1 MRTPERAKN
10 GALMSFSK
18 ILAVGLLAGA
28 AMFGPVT
35 GAYAQTAS
43 LASLDEAIGARDWAR
58 ADAIAAQLD
67 AGAGQG
73 DVMAAYAASVRHAL
87 NGECAEAVVLADLV
101 IGAVPFF
108 VPPYLV
114 AHRCYSDLGQRD
126 LAAARL
132 ASLQAILPDGPEREV
147 VSQLLQNA
155 QSQGRPVFSGYF
167 TMAPSTNVNRQT
179 GAETIDGGV
188 WGPGQIP
195 EEARGKRGVLFN
207 LGGSVAVELARSE
220 AVSLSGVLRTD
231 IRFST
236 ADAVFEPSFTAELP
250 VSFAVGETARAV
262 VAPFATVG
270 FEDDVVDRTE
280 VGVRSSL
287 SLPLDA
293 LQRLAFDLKL
303 AAVDRPLDPGRS
315 GLLADGAV
323 SYSTSLSSSTNV
335 TTTARAVYN
344 HTEDETLRTLVGTLR
359 ARVDTLLD
367 NGLLLEVEG
376 TIGQRWHWRPAPFQ
390 LEDQVDRFATGRI
403 EASHRDIAIGPLM
416 PSIYYEYTNSWSDN
430 VFYDYE
436 SHDIGLT
443 LRARF

>member
-1 MRTPERAKN
+1 MK
-10 GALMSFSK
+10 FSK
-18 ILAVGLLAGA
+18 ILAATLLVGA
-28 AMFGPVT
+28 ALVGPVT

-67 AGAGQG
+67 AEAGQG
-73 DVMAAYAASVRHAL
+73 DVMAAYAASVRNAL

-126 LAAARL
+126 MAAARL
-132 ASLQAILPDGPEREV
+132 GSLQAILPEGPERDV
-147 VSQLLQNA
+147 VSQMLQNA

-179 GAETIDGGV
+179 GEDTIDGGV

-195 EEARGKRGVLFN
+195 EEARGQRGVLFS
-207 LGGSVAVELARSE
+207 LGGSMAVELARNE
-220 AVSLSGVLRTD
+220 AMSVSGVLRTD

-236 ADAVFEPSFTAELP
+236 ADEVFEPSFTAELP
-250 VSFAVGETARAV
+250 VTFGIGETARAV
-262 VAPFATVG
+262 VAPYVTAG
-270 FEDDVVDRTE
+270 FEDDVLERTE
-280 VGVRSSL
+280 AGVRSSL

-293 LQRLAFDLKL
+293 SQRLAFDLKL
-303 AAVDRPLDPGRS
+303 AAVDRLLDPGRS

-323 SYSTSLSSSTNV
+323 SYSTSLSPSMNL
-335 TTTARAVYN
+335 TTTARTVYN
-344 HTEDETLRTLVGTLR
+344 HTDDETLRTLVGTLR
-359 ARVDTLLD
+359 ARVDTLFG
-367 NGLLLEVEG
+367 NGLLLGVEG

-403 EASHRDIAIGPLM
+403 EASHRDITIGPLM

-430 VFYDYE
+430 VFYTYD

-443 LRARF
+443 LRASF

>member
-1 MRTPERAKN
+1 MKQYAR
-10 GALMSFSK
+10 SFAS
-18 ILAVGLLAGA
+18 LLLAGMTA
-28 AMFGPVT
+28 FSYVLPAL
-35 GAYAQTAS
+35 AQTAS

-58 ADAIAAQLD
+58 ADALAAQLD
-67 AGAGQG
+67 AEAGRG

-87 NGECAEAVVLADLV
+87 DGECAEAVVLADLV

-126 LAAARL
+126 MAAARL
-132 ASLQAILPDGPEREV
+132 GSLQAILPDGPERDV
-147 VSQLLQNA
+147 VSQMLQNA

-179 GAETIDGGV
+179 GEDTIDGGV
-188 WGPGQIP
+188 WGPGEIP
-195 EEARGKRGVLFN
+195 EEARGKRGVLFS

-220 AVSLSGVLRTD
+220 AASLSGVLRTD

-236 ADAVFEPSFTAELP
+236 VDEVFEPSFTAELP
-250 VSFAVGETARAV
+250 ITFAVGETARAV
-262 VAPFATVG
+262 VAPYVTVG
-270 FEDDVVDRTE
+270 LEEDVLERTE
-280 VGVRSSL
+280 AGVRSSL
-287 SLPLDA
+287 SVPLDA
-293 LQRLAFDLKL
+293 SQRLAFDLKL
-303 AAVDRPLDPGRS
+303 AAVERHLDPGRS
-315 GLLADGAV
+315 GLLADGAA
-323 SYSTSLSSSTNV
+323 SYSTSLSPNMNL

-344 HTEDETLRTLVGTLR
+344 HTDDETLRTLVGTLR
-359 ARVDTLLD
+359 ARVDTLFD
-367 NGLLLEVEG
+367 NGLLVGVEG

-403 EASHRDIAIGPLM
+403 EASHRDITIGPLM

-430 VFYDYE
+430 VFYTYD

-443 LRARF
+443 LRASF

>member
-1 MRTPERAKN
+1 M
-10 GALMSFSK
+10 GFSR

-28 AMFGPVT
+28 ALFGPVA
-35 GAYAQTAS
+35 GAHAQSAS
-43 LASLDEAIGARDWAR
+43 LASLDEAIGARDWGR
-58 ADAIAAQLD
+58 AEAIAAQLD
-67 AGAGQG
+67 AEAGQG

-87 NGECAEAVVLADLV
+87 DGECAEAVVLADLV

-126 LAAARL
+126 MAAARL
-132 ASLQAILPDGPEREV
+132 GSLQAILPDGPEREV

-167 TMAPSTNVNRQT
+167 TVAPSTNVNRQT
-179 GAETIDGGV
+179 GEDTIDGGV

-195 EEARGKRGVLFN
+195 EEARGKRGVLFS

-236 ADAVFEPSFTAELP
+236 ADDVFEPSFTAELP
-250 VSFAVGETARAV
+250 ITFAVGETARAV

-270 FEDDVVDRTE
+270 LEDDVLDRTE

-287 SLPLDA
+287 SLLLDA
-293 LQRLAFDLKL
+293 SQRLAFDLKL

-315 GLLADGAV
+315 GLVADGAI
-323 SYSTSLSSSTNV
+323 SYSTSLSPNTNL

-344 HTEDETLRTLVGTLR
+344 HTDDETLRTLVGTLR
-359 ARVDTLLD
+359 ARVDTLFD
-367 NGLLLEVEG
+367 NGLLVGVEG

-403 EASHRDIAIGPLM
+403 EASHRDFTIGPLM

-443 LRARF
+443 LRASF

>member
-1 MRTPERAKN
+1 MK
-10 GALMSFSK
+10 FSK
-18 ILAVGLLAGA
+18 ILAATLLVGA
-28 AMFGPVT
+28 ALVGPVT

-67 AGAGQG
+67 AEAGQG

-87 NGECAEAVVLADLV
+87 SGECAEAVVLADLV

-114 AHRCYSDLGQRD
+114 AHRCYSNLGQRD
-126 LAAARL
+126 MAAARL
-132 ASLQAILPDGPEREV
+132 GSLQAILPEGPERDV
-147 VSQLLQNA
+147 VSQMLQNA

-179 GAETIDGGV
+179 GEDIIDGGV

-195 EEARGKRGVLFN
+195 DEASGKRGVLFS
-207 LGGSVAVELARSE
+207 LGGSMAVELARNEVMS
-220 AVSLSGVLRTD
+220 VSGVLRTD

-236 ADAVFEPSFTAELP
+236 ADEVFEPSFTAELP
-250 VSFAVGETARAV
+250 VTFGIGETARAV
-262 VAPFATVG
+262 VAPYVTAG
-270 FEDDVVDRTE
+270 FEDDVLERTE
-280 VGVRSSL
+280 AGVRSSL

-293 LQRLAFDLKL
+293 SQRLAFDLKL

-323 SYSTSLSSSTNV
+323 SYSTSLSPSMNLTA
-335 TTTARAVYN
+335 TARAIYN
-344 HTEDETLRTLVGTLR
+344 HTDDETLRTLVGTLR
-359 ARVDTLLD
+359 ARVDTLFD
-367 NGLLLEVEG
+367 NGLLLGVEG

-403 EASHRDIAIGPLM
+403 EASHRDITIGPLM

-430 VFYDYE
+430 VFYTYD

>member
-1 MRTPERAKN
+1 
-10 GALMSFSK
+10 MSFSK
-18 ILAVGLLAGA
+18 ILAVGLLAGV
-28 AMFGPVT
+28 AMLGPVA

-43 LASLDEAIGARDWAR
+43 LASLDEAIGARDWGR
-58 ADAIAAQLD
+58 AEAIAAQLD
-67 AGAGQG
+67 VEAGQG

-101 IGAVPFF
+101 IGAIPFF

-114 AHRCYSDLGQRD
+114 AHRCYSEMGQRD
-126 LAAARL
+126 IAAARL
-132 ASLQAILPDGPEREV
+132 GSLQAILPDGPERDV

-179 GAETIDGGV
+179 GADTIDGGV

-195 EEARGKRGVLFN
+195 EEARGRRGVLFS
-207 LGGSVAVELARSE
+207 LGGSAAVELARTESMS
-220 AVSLSGVLRTD
+220 VSGVLRTD

-236 ADAVFEPSFTAELP
+236 ADEVFEPSFTAELP
-250 VSFAVGETARAV
+250 VTFGVGETALAV
-262 VAPFATVG
+262 VAPYLTVG
-270 FEDDVVDRTE
+270 LEDDALDRTE
-280 VGVRSSL
+280 VGIRSSL

-293 LQRLAFDLKL
+293 TQRLAFDLKL

-315 GLLADGAV
+315 GLLADGSA
-323 SYSTSLSSSTNV
+323 SYSTSLSPNMNL

-344 HTEDETLRTLVGTLR
+344 HTDDETLRTLVGTLR
-359 ARVDTLLD
+359 ARVDTLFD
-367 NGLLLEVEG
+367 NGLLLGVEG

-390 LEDQVDRFATGRI
+390 LEDQVDRFATGRV
-403 EASHRDIAIGPLM
+403 EASHRDITIGPLM
-416 PSIYYEYTNSWSDN
+416 PSIYYEYTTSWSDN
-430 VFYDYE
+430 VFYTYD

-443 LRARF
+443 LRASF